1 MTLKCSLEET
11 VATTLQTL
19 PVRHMFAIDIPA
31 QRMNTSLPSFQLNIY
46 CGATLV
52 DTFITDCRE
61 DFDEVIAFAQA
72 VKERGRQE
80 RKPATIED
88 LPGLKREIISV
99 LMSSLREEELK
110 CMPRAFVSIETCNM
124 DML

>member
-1 MTLKCSLEET
+1 
-11 VATTLQTL
+11 
-19 PVRHMFAIDIPA
+19 
-31 QRMNTSLPSFQLNIY
+31 MNSSLPSFQLDIY

-52 DTFITDCRE
+52 DIFITDCRE

-72 VKERGRQE
+72 DKEHGRQT
-80 RKPATIED
+80 RKLATIED
-88 LPGLKREIISV
+88 LPHIKQEIISV

-110 CMPRAFVSIETCNM
+110 CMPRAFVSIEKCNT

>member
-1 MTLKCSLEET
+1 M
-11 VATTLQTL
+11 
-19 PVRHMFAIDIPA
+19 
-31 QRMNTSLPSFQLNIY
+31 Y

-61 DFDEVIAFAQA
+61 DFDEVTAFADA
-72 VKERGRQE
+72 VKRCGRAE

-88 LPGLKREIISV
+88 LPYMKHAIVSA
-99 LMSSLREEELK
+99 LMSSLREEKLG
-110 CMPRAFVSIETCNM
+110 CMPRAFVSIEKCNM

>member
-1 MTLKCSLEET
+1 
-11 VATTLQTL
+11 
-19 PVRHMFAIDIPA
+19 
-31 QRMNTSLPSFQLNIY
+31 MNSSLPSFQLDIY

-52 DTFITDCRE
+52 DIFITDCRE

-72 VKERGRQE
+72 VKERGRQT
-80 RKPATIED
+80 RKLATIED
-88 LPGLKREIISV
+88 LPHLKQEIISV

-110 CMPRAFVSIETCNM
+110 CMPRAFVSFEKCNM